1 MVQVMITARRLLVAA
16 GTAAAVAGSA
26 CADGLWLEKFTS
38 TVTDGTNPTVEPTQ
52 GGGGG
57 IRSPFLHCMPQG

>member
-1 MVQVMITARRLLVAA
+1 MARIMITTKRLLMAA

-26 CADGLWLEKFTS
+26 HADGLWLEKFTS

-52 GGGGG
+52 GGGG
-57 IRSPFLHCMPQG
+57 IHSPRVHWMPPG